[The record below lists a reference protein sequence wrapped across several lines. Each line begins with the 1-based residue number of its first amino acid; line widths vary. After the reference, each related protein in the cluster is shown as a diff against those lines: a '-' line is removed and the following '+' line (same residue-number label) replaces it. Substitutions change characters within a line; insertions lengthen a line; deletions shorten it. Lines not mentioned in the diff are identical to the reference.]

1 VEKPKQPQVII
12 LDGGPHADRLALFM
26 AAAHAHQFPARAS
39 ITVPP
44 PAPAPALEKNKPVL
58 ARAGSFF
65 SRMPPLFRNGPASA
79 QTAALLRS
87 LNDFYRQRPRPWR
100 PRANAP
106 RVRVRHRAYTAP
118 KVRACS

>member
-1 VEKPKQPQVII
+1 LEKPKQPQVII
-12 LDGGPHADRLALFM
+12 LDGGRHDHRLALFM
-26 AAAHAHQFPARAS
+26 AAAHQFPARAS

-58 ARAGSFF
+58 ARVGSFL
-65 SRMPPLFRNGPASA
+65 RDPLRRYTVVVDAGIVLGRVNA
-79 QTAALLRS
+79 
-87 LNDFYRQRPRPWR
+87 FYSQRPRPWR

-106 RVRVRHRAYTAP
+106 RVRRRAYTAP